1 MKKIG
6 IWLLILMF
14 FNSISV
20 FAQPSIWV
28 DTSTGRITVRATRE
42 QLKRIEEL
50 IPQFPSYTRQ
60 VQIEARIM
68 ELSEQTSREFGTSLE
83 KLSGLEVPIGPLGEG
98 SKLEYGPKTLEE
110 LEKGIGSL
118 GFTFYRVSAKEKF
131 EVILNML
138 LTQGRAKLLSSPRV
152 TTISGKVA
160 GIYVTSEI
168 PYLSSITYTVVGNE
182 RIPEYHYS
190 YATVG
195 VILQVLP
202 KIIGEDLVQLSIV
215 PIVGNYEISPVFGA
229 EHPIFKRQISPTNVT
244 VRDGESIIIGGLIKE
259 DKTERVTGL
268 PVLSHLP
275 VVGRLLRS
283 TTEGLERRNLLITVK
298 PHILKPR
305 EIRGRVKKIF
315 TFKYALSTEIFEK
328 IRGIASADGLIQVN
342 PKEAPPNS
350 ILIRDREDKMKIIES
365 VLNQIG
371 TFEAQRRQRTFHLAY
386 TSAEEAKDSLQP
398 LLSSHGS
405 IKLNKSDNSLTIED
419 GAYQLS
425 QIEKA
430 LSSLEENNRIPQKKI
445 FKLTYARAD
454 KLIPLLKD
462 LLSPQGS
469 LKVKEGN
476 LVVED
481 NNWVIERIGERL
493 KKLDTFNSQKKTKAY
508 HLKYVEA
515 SKLIKLNSFKKAIQD
530 KLTPKAKVKL
540 GSGINELIVTE
551 VAWRF
556 NEVNKLISDFDIYQP
571 KKLIYPLKYALAKD
585 ISKSV
590 ESFLSDKG
598 KIEVDQKKNSLIL
611 YDSVYRLS
619 IIKNKLSGLDSF
631 EKTKLKE
638 TIFLKYMK
646 IKQAREVIQKE
657 KSPQAKI
664 LKEDTSANSI
674 LVEEAPYGIVRIKG
688 ELKELDTFDQ
698 QKVKKLYHLNYA
710 SPKKIVNVLRL
721 FLSDKGELFSQDKA
735 IVVIDCP
742 YYQDKIKQII
752 KVLDT
757 PDSKKASGGL
767 PLRRWDA
774 L

>member
-1 MKKIG
+1 MRKIG

-14 FNSISV
+14 FNLIGA

-42 QLKRIEEL
+42 QLKRIEKL
-50 IPQFPSYTRQ
+50 IPRFPSYTRQ
-60 VQIEARIM
+60 VQIEAKIM
-68 ELSEQTSREFGTSLE
+68 EISEQSAREFGTSLE
-83 KLSGLEVPIGPLGEG
+83 RLTGLEVPAGPLGEG
-98 SKLEYGPKTLEE
+98 SKLEYGPKTLDE
-110 LEKGIGSL
+110 LEKGMGSL
-118 GFTFYRVSAKEKF
+118 GFTFYRVTAKEKF
-131 EVILNML
+131 EAILNML
-138 LTQGRAKLLSSPRV
+138 LTQGKAKLLSSPRV
-152 TTISGKVA
+152 TTISGEVA
-160 GIYVTSEI
+160 GIYVTTEV
-168 PYLSSITYTVVGNE
+168 PYLSSITYTTVGGE

-202 KIIGEDLVQLSIV
+202 KIIGEDMVQLSIV
-215 PIVGNYEISPVFGA
+215 PIVGNYQISPAFGA

-244 VRDGESIIIGGLIKE
+244 VRDGESIIIGGLITE
-259 DKTERVTGL
+259 NKTKTVTGL
-268 PVLSHLP
+268 PILSHLP

-283 TTEGLERRNLLITVK
+283 TTEQTERKDLVITVK

-305 EIRGRVKKIF
+305 EIKGRVKKIF
-315 TFKYALSTEIFEK
+315 TFKYALSTEIAEK
-328 IRGIASADGLIQVN
+328 IRRIVSADGLIQVN

-350 ILIRDREDKMKIIES
+350 ILIRDREDNMKVIES

-371 TFEAQRRQRTFHLAY
+371 TFEAQRRQHIFHLTY
-386 TSAEEAKDSLQP
+386 TSVEEAKDSLQA
-398 LLSSHGS
+398 LLSPHGS
-405 IKLNKSDNSLTIED
+405 IKLNKSANSLIVED

-430 LSSLEENNRIPQKKI
+430 LSSLEENNRVPQKKI
-445 FKLTYARAD
+445 FKLTYAQA
-454 KLIPLLKD
+454 KQMIPLLKD

-481 NNWVIERIGERL
+481 NNWVIGRIGERL

-508 HLKYVEA
+508 HLRYIEA
-515 SKLIKLNSFKKAIQD
+515 SKLIELDRFKKAIRD

-540 GSGINELIVTE
+540 GPGMNELIVTE
-551 VAWRF
+551 VAWKF

-571 KKLIYPLKYALAKD
+571 KKLIYPLKYALAKN

-590 ESFLSDKG
+590 EPFLSDKG
-598 KIEVDQKKNSLIL
+598 KIEIDEEKNSLIL
-611 YDSVYRLS
+611 YDSPYHLS
-619 IIKNKLSGLDSF
+619 IIKKKLPELDSF

-638 TIFLKYMK
+638 RIFLKYME
-646 IKQAREVIQKE
+646 IKQAREVIRKE
-657 KSPQAKI
+657 KSPQAEI
-664 LKEDTSANSI
+664 LKEDASTNSI
-674 LVEEAPYGIVRIKG
+674 LLEEAPYGVVRIK
-688 ELKELDTFDQ
+688 EKLKELDTFDR
-698 QKVKKLYHLNYA
+698 QKVKRLYHLKYT
-710 SPKKIVNVLRL
+710 SPKKIVNVLYL

-742 YYQDKIKQII
+742 YHQDKIKQII
-752 KVLDT
+752 KILDT
-757 PDSKKASGGL
+757 PDNKKASGL
-767 PLRRWDA
+767 PFYRWDA